1 MPLDFYVTNSTSTLF
16 FFLLRTAFKGSKRKK
31 RREKKNYSLYHSS
44 IAHLRLTKLEISQKE
59 KRGKKS
65 KTGNIL

>member
-1 MPLDFYVTNSTSTLF
+1 MLQTQQVHFSFSFSEQPLKD
-16 FFLLRTAFKGSKRKK
+16 RRGKKGG
-31 RREKKNYSLYHSS
+31 EKKNYSLYHSS